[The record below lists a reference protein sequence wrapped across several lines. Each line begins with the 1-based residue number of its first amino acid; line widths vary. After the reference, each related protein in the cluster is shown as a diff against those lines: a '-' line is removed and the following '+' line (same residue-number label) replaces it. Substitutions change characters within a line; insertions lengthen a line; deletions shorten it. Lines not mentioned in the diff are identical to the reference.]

1 MFSRYLT
8 KTVEPKDRPMNIN
21 VSEKISKEIFRG
33 KGPENNGVYFEKGI
47 GYMVCSRR
55 ESRCLIRNIYLR

>member
-1 MFSRYLT
+1 MVSRYLT
-8 KTVEPKDRPMNIN
+8 KTVEPKDRPMNIK

-47 GYMVCSRR
+47 GYIDRKSVV
-55 ESRCLIRNIYLR
+55 